1 MPFLGSV
8 SGARSG
14 RIFSLG
20 GKPNQVSTPTITIDN
35 ATTTTYTWSAPF
47 NGGVPITKYGYRIYK
62 DNGSAGT
69 EQFTA
74 DGSVLTYS
82 FTSQYD
88 TSVYKI
94 DVRAYNPVGV
104 GPWSSI
110 SSNNVAW
117 VENNVTRSQSC
128 SCSGTDTSG
137 CDSCGSRSSTTTGG
151 TQSRN
156 CKYKSKTGYDNG
168 PDYGCDANF
177 TTCASCNGTT
187 TYGSCSGTR
196 TYYTTTGVYDGI
208 SYTEFTDWL
217 FGTSYL
223 RRTADGL
230 GGCGCDSYYAWQV
243 SYCNISNTWT
253 HTPLGCVQWVISC
266 GGGGKIG

>member
-117 VENNVTRSQSC
+117 VENNVT
-128 SCSGTDTSG
+128 
-137 CDSCGSRSSTTTGG
+137 
-151 TQSRN
+151 
-156 CKYKSKTGYDNG
+156 
-168 PDYGCDANF
+168 
-177 TTCASCNGTT
+177 
-187 TYGSCSGTR
+187 
-196 TYYTTTGVYDGI
+196 
-208 SYTEFTDWL
+208 
-217 FGTSYL
+217 
-223 RRTADGL
+223 
-230 GGCGCDSYYAWQV
+230 
-243 SYCNISNTWT
+243 
-253 HTPLGCVQWVISC
+253 
-266 GGGGKIG
+266 